1 LTYVP
6 APGGDKAYIG
16 VMARE
21 VQAVMQA
28 AFVRGNDGFALR
40 RPRHEPVRMT
50 ASGTSRTSQHLR
62 PTSAID
68 GISDDKMLA
77 ASSYWAWPYVV
88 GPSNCGMA
96 IIGFAPNVGPCD
108 GK

>member
-21 VQAVMQA
+21 VQAVMHA
-28 AFVRGNDGFALR
+28 AFVRGSDGSALR

-50 ASGTSRTSQHLR
+50 ASGTTRTFR
-62 PTSAID
+62 NACPMSAI
-68 GISDDKMLA
+68 A
-77 ASSYWAWPYVV
+77 
-88 GPSNCGMA
+88 
-96 IIGFAPNVGPCD
+96 
-108 GK
+108 GKPDNICSI